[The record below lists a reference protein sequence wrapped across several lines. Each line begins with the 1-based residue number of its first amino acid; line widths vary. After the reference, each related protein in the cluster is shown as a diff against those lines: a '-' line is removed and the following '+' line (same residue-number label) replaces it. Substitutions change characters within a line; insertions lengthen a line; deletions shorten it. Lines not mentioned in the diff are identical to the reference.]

1 VGRALLALALCST
14 GPAFALS
21 TVLIKASAGTDLEI
35 APFRQ
40 YFDSAEGTVSGSLIQ
55 HLGDTTSPDAYALGL
70 VSAAANEGSMAISAY
85 TRVEGRF
92 NKTAVSFN
100 PVSSVVEATT
110 RFRLTDVI
118 FSGPGP
124 TVSAALRLDLSGSLG
139 ASAEARIAN
148 THVDGGATLTVNRQ
162 INNGAQHIGQRSYAS
177 QASFGEPGTNGIAV
191 DNGPLA
197 GVSLPGTITFNPVL
211 VLTNTPVT
219 IEVVMF
225 VSAGASMRNFL
236 NVGDGR
242 AVGVGQFGSTAALPS
257 TTPVFDLP
265 TGYSARSLSANIVDN
280 HWLGTAVAVSP
291 VPEPAPVILFTAG
304 CLVLGLRH
312 KFVHRV
318 RPVRPDATRS
328 V

>member
-1 VGRALLALALCST
+1 MGLNLNGTVTLHFVGGPHTTNVIQTTPGLAPAVWQDVATNVADANGTGIGSGGGIWSSNSNRTFTTLHNTIVAGNRRGTGAGTPDELANKNVEAAS
-14 GPAFALS
+14 AHN
-21 TVLIKASAGTDLEI
+21 LIGDAASAG
-35 APFRQ
+35 
-40 YFDSAEGTVSGSLIQ
+40 
-55 HLGDTTSPDAYALGL
+55 GL
-70 VSAAANEGSMAISAY
+70 VN
-85 TRVEGRF
+85 
-92 NKTAVSFN
+92 
-100 PVSSVVEATT
+100 
-110 RFRLTDVI
+110 
-118 FSGPGP
+118 
-124 TVSAALRLDLSGSLG
+124 
-139 ASAEARIAN
+139 
-148 THVDGGATLTVNRQ
+148 
-162 INNGAQHIGQRSYAS
+162 
-177 QASFGEPGTNGIAV
+177 GTNGIAV